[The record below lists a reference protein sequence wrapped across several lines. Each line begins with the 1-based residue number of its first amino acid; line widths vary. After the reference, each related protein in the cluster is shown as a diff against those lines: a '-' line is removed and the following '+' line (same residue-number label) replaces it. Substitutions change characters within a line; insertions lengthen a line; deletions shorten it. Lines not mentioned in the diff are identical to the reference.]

1 MDTAAAIH
9 VATKSAM
16 IAINLPAAVAQ
27 YETFLVS
34 SKSNCD
40 RTEAAGLSLS
50 YQNSHWLQSYLDTAQ
65 CEAVTPTGAWLLLL
79 ELETNLRE
87 I

>member
-27 YETFLVS
+27 YETSLVS

-40 RTEAAGLSLS
+40 PTEAAGLSLS
-50 YQNSHWLQSYLDTAQ
+50 
-65 CEAVTPTGAWLLLL
+65 
-79 ELETNLRE
+79 
-87 I
+87 